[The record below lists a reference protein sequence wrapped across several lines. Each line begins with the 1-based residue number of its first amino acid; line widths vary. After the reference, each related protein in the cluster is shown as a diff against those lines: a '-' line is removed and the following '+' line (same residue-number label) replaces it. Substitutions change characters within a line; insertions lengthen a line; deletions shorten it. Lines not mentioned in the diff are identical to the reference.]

1 MLPNVSPDVH
11 RRVKGNN
18 KGDRITDNGLTAGV
32 YTSGRGE
39 CAPYVYTSRPSD
51 RLVEQD
57 EKKKREIPK
66 RGSMTCLLLHPLLT
80 SSAAAAPV
88 KSPSLELIDTSTV
101 ESTVREGTRKNGI
114 ACHTRVIQSG
124 RRQLMATNTRA
135 ELAMSP
141 KGLFL
146 SCFFFVFF
154 MNQPLLYYADT
165 GCHAA
170 RDALIVGRQP
180 FRLIHGDPTDNTP
193 LNKCLISE
201 TSIIEAI
208 KFSNLALKLKAM
220 KIFKSFFFLRIVL
233 RQAKYGRASDG
244 PTFICPSL

>member
-1 MLPNVSPDVH
+1 MSLPMYIAEH
-11 RRVKGNN
+11 QKGNN

-39 CAPYVYTSRPSD
+39 CAPYLYTSRPSD

-80 SSAAAAPV
+80 SPAAAAPV

-146 SCFFFVFF
+146 SCFFFCLFHESTP
-154 MNQPLLYYADT
+154 PLLCRHRMSRCT
-165 GCHAA
+165 
-170 RDALIVGRQP
+170 
-180 FRLIHGDPTDNTP
+180 
-193 LNKCLISE
+193 
-201 TSIIEAI
+201 
-208 KFSNLALKLKAM
+208 
-220 KIFKSFFFLRIVL
+220 
-233 RQAKYGRASDG
+233 
-244 PTFICPSL
+244 